1 MLSGLRAEDLLEAMF
16 ASAGTVGLC
25 LTDPDGTVLRMN
37 DGFARWA
44 NLDRAALSLHAW
56 LEGDAPSEARMAAA
70 EARAG
75 RLGTMS
81 LHVVAASGTAS
92 RWEGKVAPVGAGEQR
107 GMLWSVREA
116 PQEDEARAMREALD
130 ALPIS
135 LAIIEGSAEGPR
147 LIAYNRAYAE
157 LVQQPRP
164 GDPFS
169 TLPYQVYRP
178 DRVTKLPRDEWP
190 GPRAALSG
198 EHVVDTEMHLLRGD
212 GTWRVVS
219 GSAAPLPPKP
229 GAAKRSIAIILDLT
243 ARRAAEE
250 ALARSEARYRGIFQ
264 KLNDQ
269 LLVAEAVR
277 DDDGAV
283 VDWII
288 RETNQA
294 SQRELGGDGPP
305 LLGTRASERVPRYFE
320 RVHERWCHV
329 LATGTPWAYEARS
342 VGRDDLVRVFRLDDR
357 TIISAALDVTG
368 QKDAERT
375 ARILTARYERTVT
388 TVPGALCDY
397 TERLDGSAVFTYLS
411 PGCFDIFER
420 TADELVGNPD
430 LLAQMIVP
438 EDAARL
444 ASAEGRGRRDAQ
456 LSEEFRIR
464 TPSGKEKWVEY
475 TRRANLGSP
484 PSGSGFLLDISARKQ
499 AEARIAEERE
509 RLEVTL
515 RSIGDAV
522 IATDQEGK
530 VTLMNLVAEA
540 LTGWSANE
548 ARGRPVDEVFHILS
562 ESDRQKAPNP
572 VHRVLQEGKVVGLA
586 NHTAL
591 VARDGSE
598 RPIADSGAPIR
609 DPSGRMIGTV
619 LVFRD
624 QTEERRAEAAILRS
638 RRELLELV
646 EKLPLGVFVTRDG
659 VIVYANPT
667 FAQYLGHERA
677 AALLGQ
683 AVSGLLVR
691 EETSPHGERA
701 DFRGSARTEWRA
713 RTVRGQVVTLEGE
726 GAREIDFEGT
736 AATLWAVQDI
746 TELRAMHAQLMQAD
760 RLASVGTLAA
770 GIAHEINNP
779 LAYVIGSL
787 DFMAETFAALDRPLP
802 SPSLEEVALALGEA
816 REGAQRVKA
825 VVRDLKTFS
834 RADEERRTAVD
845 LPRLLDSSV
854 NMVSNELR
862 HRARLEKAY
871 APTPPVVANEAR
883 LGQVFLNLVINA
895 VQCLPEGRPEDER
908 IRIVT
913 GTDEA
918 GRALVEIHDSGPGIP
933 DEIRERIFDPFFTTK
948 PIGVGTGLGLAI
960 CRNTIEALGGTISVR
975 LGHPR
980 GTIFRVSLPAA
991 DSPLES
997 RRPLPSA
1004 APGTRGRVLVVD
1016 DEAAVGVAL
1025 VRLLRK
1031 EHDVTAIGRGHE
1043 ALDRIRSGERWDVI
1057 LCDLMMPEMT
1067 GMELYREVGRVA
1079 PEQAARMV
1087 FLTGGTFT
1095 QQARTFLQEVRN
1107 VRVEKPFDSE
1117 ELRALIR
1124 RLRGAAT

>member
-1 MLSGLRAEDLLEAMF
+1 MLPGLRADDLLEAMF
-16 ASAGTVGLC
+16 ASAGSVGLC
-25 LTDPDGTVLRMN
+25 LSDPEGEVLRMN
-37 DGFARWA
+37 APFARWA
-44 NLDRAALSLHAW
+44 NLDPATTSLRAW
-56 LEGDAPSEARMAAA
+56 LERDAPAEVRAAVA

-75 RLGTMS
+75 RLGTIA
-81 LHVVAASGTAS
+81 LHLVAASGTAS
-92 RWEGKVAPVGAGEQR
+92 RWEGKVANVAGE
-107 GMLWSVREA
+107 GGALLWSVREA

-135 LAIIEGSAEGPR
+135 FAIVESGSDGPR
-147 LIAYNRAYAE
+147 LLAYNRTYAE
-157 LVQQPRP
+157 LVQQPRT

-169 TLPYQVYRP
+169 RLPYEVYRP
-178 DRVTKLPRDEWP
+178 DRRTTIPRDEWP
-190 GPRAALSG
+190 GPRAALTG
-198 EHVVDTEMHLLRGD
+198 EHVIDTEMHLRRAD

-219 GSAAPLPPKP
+219 GSAAPLPRKP
-229 GAAKRSIAIILDLT
+229 GTPQRSIAIILDLT
-243 ARRAAEE
+243 ARRAAED
-250 ALARSEARYRGIFQ
+250 ALTQSEARYRGIFE

-269 LLVAEAVR
+269 LLVAEAVT
-277 DDDGAV
+277 DEGGAV

-288 RETNQA
+288 RETNAA
-294 SQRELGGDGPP
+294 SQRELGGEGPA
-305 LLGTRASERVPRYFE
+305 LRGTRASERLPEYFA
-320 RVHERWCHV
+320 RVHQRWCEV
-329 LATGTPWAYEARS
+329 LASGVPWEHETRTN
-342 VGRDDLVRVFRLDDR
+342 GRDDLVRVFRLDAR
-357 TIISAALDVTG
+357 TVLSAALDVTA
-368 QKDAERT
+368 QKTAERT
-375 ARILTARYERTVT
+375 ARILTARYERTVN

-397 TERLDGSAVFTYLS
+397 AERLDGSAVFTYLS
-411 PGCFDIFER
+411 PGSFDLFER
-420 TADELVGNPD
+420 SPGELMANPE
-430 LLAQMIVP
+430 LLVRMIHP

-444 ASAEGRGRRDAQ
+444 ASPEARARREAPQ
-456 LSEEFRIR
+456 YSEEFRIR

-522 IATDQEGK
+522 IATDEDGK
-530 VTLMNLVAEA
+530 ITLMNLVAES
-540 LTGWSANE
+540 LTGWPAGE

-562 ESDRQKAPNP
+562 EVSRERAPNP
-572 VHRVLQEGKVVGLA
+572 VHRVLREGKVVGLA

-598 RPIADSGAPIR
+598 CPIADSGAPIR

-646 EKLPLGVFVTRDG
+646 EKLPLGVFVTRQG
-659 VIVYANPT
+659 LIVYANPT
-667 FAQYLGHERA
+667 FAQYLGYDAA
-677 AALLGQ
+677 AALSGKP
-683 AVSGLLVR
+683 VDGLLER
-691 EETSPHGERA
+691 EETASPGE
-701 DFRGSARTEWRA
+701 DGTLRGTARTVWRA
-713 RTVRGQVVTLEGE
+713 RTARGGTVTLEGE

-736 AATLWAVQDI
+736 TATLWAVQDI

-787 DFMAETFAALDRPLP
+787 DFMAETFAALERPLP
-802 SPSLEEVALALGEA
+802 SPALVEVGQALGEA

-834 RADEERRTAVD
+834 RADEERRAAVD

-883 LGQVFLNLVINA
+883 LGQVFLNLIINA

-918 GRALVEIHDSGPGIP
+918 GRALVEVHDSGPGIP

-960 CRNTIEALGGTISVR
+960 CRNTIEALGGTIGVR
-975 LGHPR
+975 RGEPR
-980 GTIFRVSLPAA
+980 GTVFRVTIPAA
-991 DSPLES
+991 EAPQES
-997 RRPLPSA
+997 RRPLLVP
-1004 APGTRGRVLVVD
+1004 APGARGRVLVVD
-1016 DEAAVGVAL
+1016 DEASVGVAL
-1025 VRLLRK
+1025 TRLLRK
-1031 EHDVTAIGRGHE
+1031 EHDVTALGRAGD
-1043 ALDRIRSGERWDVI
+1043 ALERIHGGERWDVI

-1067 GMELYREVGRVA
+1067 GMELYRELVRVA
-1079 PEQAARMV
+1079 PEQAKRMV

-1095 QQARTFLQEVRN
+1095 QQARAFLQEVRN

-1124 RLRGAAT
+1124 RLRGAPT

>member
-1 MLSGLRAEDLLEAMF
+1 MLPGLRADDLLEAMF
-16 ASAGTVGLC
+16 ASAGPVGLC
-25 LTDPDGTVLRMN
+25 LTDPSGAVVRMN
-37 DGFARWA
+37 ELFARWA
-44 NLDRAALSLHAW
+44 NLDPAIATLRDW
-56 LEGDAPSEARMAAA
+56 LEEGAPDEAREAAA
-70 EARAG
+70 EGMAG
-75 RLGTMS
+75 RPGTIS
-81 LHVVAASGTAS
+81 PHVAASSSTGS
-92 RWEGKVAPVGAGEQR
+92 RWEGNVAPVGAGEPV
-107 GMLWSVREA
+107 GLLWSVREA
-116 PQEDEARAMREALD
+116 PQEDEGRAMREALD
-130 ALPIS
+130 ALPIG
-135 LAIIEGSAEGPR
+135 LVVIEGSPEGPR
-147 LIAYNRAYAE
+147 LLTYNRAYAE

-169 TLPYQVYRP
+169 ALPYQVYRS
-178 DRVTKLPRDEWP
+178 DRTTKLPRDEWP
-190 GPRAALSG
+190 GPRAALTG
-198 EHVVDTEMHLLRGD
+198 EQVVDTEMHLQRAD

-219 GSAAPLPPKP
+219 GSAAPLPRKA
-229 GAAKRSIAIILDLT
+229 GAPQRSIAIILDLT

-283 VDWII
+283 VDWTIC
-288 RETNQA
+288 ETNVA
-294 SQRELGGDGPP
+294 SQQGLGGDGPP
-305 LLGTRASERVPRYFE
+305 LVGTRASERLPQYFE
-320 RVHERWCHV
+320 RVHERWCRV
-329 LATGTPWAYEARS
+329 LATGAPWEYESRAAE
-342 VGRDDLVRVFRLDDR
+342 RDALVRVFRLDDG
-357 TIISAALDVTG
+357 TILSAALDVTA
-368 QKDAERT
+368 QKTAERT
-375 ARILTARYERTVT
+375 ARILTARYERTVN

-397 TERLDGSAVFTYLS
+397 AERLDGAAMFTYLS
-411 PGCFDIFER
+411 PGCLELFEH
-420 TADELVGNPD
+420 TVDELVARPE
-430 LLAQMIVP
+430 LLSEMIIP

-444 ASAEGRGRRDAQ
+444 AAPEARLRRGEPVCR
-456 LSEEFRIR
+456 EEFRIR

-484 PSGSGFLLDISARKQ
+484 PSGSGFLLDISARKR
-499 AEARIAEERE
+499 AEARIVEERE

-522 IATDQEGK
+522 IATDEDGR

-540 LTGWSANE
+540 LTGWSADE

-562 ESDRQKAPNP
+562 ESNRQRARNP
-572 VHRVLQEGKVVGLA
+572 VHRVLQEGKVVDLG
-586 NHTAL
+586 NHTTL

-609 DPSGRMIGTV
+609 DPSGRMIGSV

-646 EKLPLGVFVTRDG
+646 EKLPLGVFVTREDL
-659 VIVYANPT
+659 VVYANPT
-667 FAQYLGHERA
+667 FAQYLGHASA
-677 AALLGQ
+677 AALLGKRMD
-683 AVSGLLVR
+683 GLL
-691 EETSPHGERA
+691 ERVES
-701 DFRGSARTEWRA
+701 DLRTPARAEWRA
-713 RTVRGQVVTLEGE
+713 RTVRGLTVTLEGE

-779 LAYVIGSL
+779 LAYVVGNL
-787 DFMAETFAALDRPLP
+787 DFMAETLGAPEPL
-802 SPSLEEVALALGEA
+802 SRASLTEMAQALGEA

-854 NMVSNELR
+854 NMVANELR

-895 VQCLPEGRPEDER
+895 VQCLPEGRPEDEC
-908 IRIVT
+908 IRIVSHT
-913 GTDEA
+913 SAE
-918 GRALVEIHDSGPGIP
+918 GRAVVEIHDSGPGVP
-933 DEIRERIFDPFFTTK
+933 DELRERIFDPFFTTK

-960 CRNTIEALGGTISVR
+960 CRNTIEALGGTISVEAAR
-975 LGHPR
+975 PH
-980 GTIFRVSLPAA
+980 GTIFRVTLPAA
-991 DSPLES
+991 DSTRES
-997 RRPLPSA
+997 RRVPPVVA
-1004 APGTRGRVLVVD
+1004 AGARGRVLIVD

-1031 EHDVTAIGRGHE
+1031 EHDVL
-1043 ALDRIRSGERWDVI
+1043 ALERARDALERVQGGERWDVI

-1067 GMELYREVGRVA
+1067 GMELHRAVARIA

-1095 QQARTFLQEVRN
+1095 QQARTFLQDVRN
-1107 VRVEKPFDSE
+1107 VRVEKPFDAE
-1117 ELRALIR
+1117 ELRELIR
-1124 RLRGAAT
+1124 RMRSAGDPTRQ